1 MGPGPSNVSSRVL
14 RAMSRPLV
22 GHLDPE
28 FIQMM
33 NEIQELLRKVFQTSN
48 PLTLPLS
55 GTGSSGME
63 AAVANLVEEGDSV
76 LVGVNGVFGQ
86 RIAEMVR
93 RNGGTP
99 TEVSVP
105 FGEALSP
112 EVMAEAA
119 EKCKPRII
127 AVVHAETSTG
137 VLQPLEPIREIC
149 DRFDALFLGGFV
161 ESHSSEQV
169 SVIGNRNRGH
179 VVITGLGNQLIVV
192 TGTIEQAEAGVQ
204 V

>member
-63 AAVANLVEEGDSV
+63 ARD
-76 LVGVNGVFGQ
+76 
-86 RIAEMVR
+86 RCR
-93 RNGGTP
+93 TP
-99 TEVSVP
+99 TNP
-105 FGEALSP
+105 
-112 EVMAEAA
+112 MAA
-119 EKCKPRII
+119 
-127 AVVHAETSTG
+127 
-137 VLQPLEPIREIC
+137 
-149 DRFDALFLGGFV
+149 
-161 ESHSSEQV
+161 
-169 SVIGNRNRGH
+169 
-179 VVITGLGNQLIVV
+179 
-192 TGTIEQAEAGVQ
+192 
-204 V
+204 